1 LVDKELK
8 FIFTRMDI
16 LLYLAELLQTHKEVG
31 LPELGTFFKKKS
43 PGRYDAELHSF
54 LPPSYVLLFKQEVT
68 EEALLSEYISKEH
81 RISLDAAHHYRDQ
94 FISKLKQELEQNG
107 EADLSSL
114 GKLHK
119 SADGI
124 QFEADPKAKLGFDFY
139 GLPQVKEV
147 EKLTTSD
154 PLTTL
159 EEVITENTV
168 EEENPGNLPEEVIY
182 HEDVEIAKAE
192 EERQIE
198 TTPPIPVVPVSEE
211 PEEEQVHEEIAEA
224 PVAPAQIVST
234 PAPEVQ
240 QPPVQTP
247 PFYKEP
253 EVLPEEPKRGTPV
266 YLKVILGVLIALI
279 ALMVAFLLQPQWFDV
294 LTGNK
299 MAPEQKTV
307 PQSNIKTNVKDSLST
322 KADSLASSDSVKKD
336 TLKTA
341 TKTATVKEDS
351 AKIATAAPI
360 TPPAVHPEGTTYEII
375 GSSVYGE
382 KAAQD
387 FIAYM
392 KRHWGIDAKI
402 VDQRPGKKIKISIAS
417 FKEETTA
424 RAERKRLEEKIK
436 ISGLYIYTDTHKSK

>member
-1 LVDKELK
+1 
-8 FIFTRMDI
+8 MDI

-54 LPPSYVLLFKQEVT
+54 LPPSYVLHFKQEVT
-68 EEALLSEYISKEH
+68 EEALVSEYISKEH

-94 FISKLKQELEQNG
+94 FISKVKQELEQNG
-107 EADLSSL
+107 EADLGSL

-119 SADGI
+119 STDGI
-124 QFEADPKAKLGFDFY
+124 RFEANPKANLGFDFY
-139 GLPQVKEV
+139 GLPQVKEIENIPVPEPVNPLEQVV
-147 EKLTTSD
+147 E
-154 PLTTL
+154 
-159 EEVITENTV
+159 ENLV
-168 EEENPGNLPEEVIY
+168 EEENPGNLPAEVIY
-182 HEDVEIAKAE
+182 HEDAEIAKAE
-192 EERQIE
+192 EERHIE
-198 TTPPIPVVPVSEE
+198 DTTLSVPIAPVSESEE
-211 PEEEQVHEEIAEA
+211 PKEEQVLQEVAEA
-224 PVAPAQIVST
+224 SVPPVQILST
-234 PAPEVQ
+234 PAPEV

-253 EVLPEEPKRGTPV
+253 DVLPEEPRRGTPV

-279 ALMVAFLLQPQWFDV
+279 ALMVAFLLQPQWFDA

-299 MAPEQKTV
+299 MAPEQAAAPK
-307 PQSNIKTNVKDSLST
+307 SNIKTDVKDSLNT
-322 KADSLASSDSVKKD
+322 KTDSVASSDSVKKD
-336 TLKTA
+336 TLKTV
-341 TKTATVKEDS
+341 TKTAPVKVTP
-351 AKIATAAPI
+351 AKVATAAPV
-360 TPPAVHPEGTTYEII
+360 TPPIVIPEGTTYEII

-392 KRHWGIDAKI
+392 KRQWGIDAKI

>member
-1 LVDKELK
+1 
-8 FIFTRMDI
+8 MDI

-81 RISLDAAHHYRDQ
+81 RISLDASHHYRDQ

-107 EADLSSL
+107 ETDLSSL
-114 GKLHK
+114 GKLYK
-119 SADGI
+119 SAEGI
-124 QFEADPKAKLGFDFY
+124 RFEADPKANLGFDFY

-147 EKLTTSD
+147 EKLTTSE
-154 PLTTL
+154 PLTAL
-159 EEVITENTV
+159 EEVIVENTA

-182 HEDVEIAKAE
+182 HEDREIAKAE
-192 EERQIE
+192 EERHVE
-198 TTPPIPVVPVSEE
+198 TTTSTPVVPVQEE
-211 PEEEQVHEEIAEA
+211 PEEQVHEEIAEA
-224 PVAPAQIVST
+224 PVAPEQIIPA

-240 QPPVQTP
+240 LPPVQTP

-253 EVLPEEPKRGTPV
+253 DVLPEEPRRGTPV

-279 ALMVAFLLQPQWFDV
+279 ALMVAFLLQPQWFDA

-299 MAPEQKTV
+299 MTPEQKSV
-307 PQSNIKTNVKDSLST
+307 PQSNIKTDVKDSLST
-322 KADSLASSDSVKKD
+322 KADALTPSDSVKKD
-336 TLKTA
+336 TLKTT
-341 TKTATVKEDS
+341 TKTAPVKEIP
-351 AKIATAAPI
+351 AKVTTAVPV
-360 TPPAVHPEGTTYEII
+360 TPPAVQAEGTTYEVI

-392 KRHWGIDAKI
+392 KRQWGIDAKI

>member
-1 LVDKELK
+1 
-8 FIFTRMDI
+8 MDI

-54 LPPSYVLLFKQEVT
+54 LPPSYVLLFKQEVA
-68 EEALLSEYISKEH
+68 EETLLSEYISKEH

-124 QFEADPKAKLGFDFY
+124 QFEADPKANLGFDFY

-147 EKLTTSD
+147 ENLTTSE
-154 PLTTL
+154 PLTAL
-159 EEVITENTV
+159 EEVIVENT
-168 EEENPGNLPEEVIY
+168 
-182 HEDVEIAKAE
+182 AE
-192 EERQIE
+192 EERQVE
-198 TTPPIPVVPVSEE
+198 TTPPTPVVPVSEE

-253 EVLPEEPKRGTPV
+253 DVLPEEPKRGTPV

-279 ALMVAFLLQPQWFDV
+279 ALMVAFLLQPQWFDI

-307 PQSNIKTNVKDSLST
+307 PQSHIKTDVKDSLST
-322 KADSLASSDSVKKD
+322 KADSLTSSDSIKKD
-336 TLKTA
+336 TLKTT
-341 TKTATVKEDS
+341 TKTAPVKEAP
-351 AKIATAAPI
+351 AKTATAAPE
-360 TPPAVHPEGTTYEII
+360 TPPAAHPEGTTYEVI

-392 KRHWGIDAKI
+392 KRQWGIDAKI